1 MNNQKEDLLLDKLR
15 YRMENTGIRFL
26 PQTLFKLSNY
36 VKFSSDESYQIIVQR
51 ILVLKFLGYIRFN
64 CKLGLEYQVE
74 NIKKL
79 DGFDLEKFLWSYEQ
93 VFLDGEYVLQMF
105 KESKIDLRGTD
116 FTNLF
121 NLVSTHLKRDREYIL
136 DVTCYIYIY
145 QRVEV
150 PLEKKGSE

>member
-1 MNNQKEDLLLDKLR
+1 MNNQKEDLLMDKLR

-36 VKFSSDESYQIIVQR
+36 VKFSSVESYQIIVQR

-150 PLEKKGSE
+150 PLEKKGSY

>member
-36 VKFSSDESYQIIVQR
+36 VKFSSVESYQIIVQR

-79 DGFDLEKFLWSYEQ
+79 DCFDLEKFLWNYEQ

-121 NLVSTHLKRDREYIL
+121 NLVSTHLKRDREYVL
-136 DVTCYIYIY
+136 DVACYIYIY